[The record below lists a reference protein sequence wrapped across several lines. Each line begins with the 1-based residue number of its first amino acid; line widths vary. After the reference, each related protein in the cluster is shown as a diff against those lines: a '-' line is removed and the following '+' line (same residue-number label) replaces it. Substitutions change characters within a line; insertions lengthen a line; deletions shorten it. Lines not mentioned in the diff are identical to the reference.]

1 MASAPYNK
9 ALQSIMDGT
18 IDLDTANLWV
28 ALVMTNTTA
37 DTENDGKVFVGD
49 LTTLDECDGANYVR
63 KKLASKVITLD
74 DATDS
79 AFLDAADVAWTAL
92 GNGTRA
98 IQGIVVY
105 VDADDDGD
113 PADDAANR
121 LVTWLEFSASQNP
134 GGSLFTV
141 IWAATG
147 LLKSTRV

>member
-1 MASAPYNK
+1 MASGPYNQ

-18 IDLDTANLWV
+18 IDLDTANIWA
-28 ALVMTNTTA
+28 ALLMSNTTA
-37 DTENDGKVFVGD
+37 DSENDGKVFVGD
-49 LTTLDECDGANYVR
+49 ITTKDECDGANYVR

-74 DATDS
+74 DTNDR

-98 IQGIVVY
+98 IQGVLIY

-121 LVTWLEFSASQNP
+121 LIAWLEFTVNQNP
-134 GGSLFTV
+134 GGGTFTV
-141 IWAATG
+141 VWAATG
-147 LLKSTRV
+147 LLIATRV